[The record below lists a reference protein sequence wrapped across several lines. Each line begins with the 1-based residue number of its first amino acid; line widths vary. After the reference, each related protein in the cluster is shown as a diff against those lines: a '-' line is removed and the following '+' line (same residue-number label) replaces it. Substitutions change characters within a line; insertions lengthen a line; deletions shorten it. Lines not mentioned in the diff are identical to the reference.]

1 MSGAGPAAAAPP
13 GPVEIVEIGGAGLAE
28 LTCARLLA
36 GRGHRVRLPPPGPGT
51 AGSGAAGA
59 RPLLLAGPALEL
71 LDSLWGPGLLDGTW
85 EVTHR
90 QVRWGDGPPA
100 RFAQAGRVVDG
111 AEVAVRMRERL
122 AEHSRDEGPANPPEG
137 PPGWVLTARADRLPS
152 RSTNRAASLGEPF
165 LVSERAA
172 GRRRLLAGT
181 APLRPGA
188 DERTAILGTA
198 EAGWAQLTP
207 LGRGA
212 ALVQAMVP
220 GPAGDP
226 VALLARLAAETGLG
240 ALLRHPP
247 RSAAAVPAAPLLHPA
262 PATAPA
268 GDAPGRLLV
277 GAGAIRYDPLSGTGT
292 AQALRTGILAAA
304 IIDAAVRGTAAPRAL
319 CAHYAARLRA
329 AYVEHQRSCARLYGS
344 AFAGPAWS
352 DELDGARNAV
362 AVG

>member
-1 MSGAGPAAAAPP
+1 MSRP
-13 GPVEIVEIGGAGLAE
+13 VEIGGAGLAE

-51 AGSGAAGA
+51 AGAGATGA

-71 LDSLWGPGLLDGTW
+71 LDSLWGPGLLDGAW

-90 QVRWGDGPPA
+90 HVRWGDGPPT
-100 RFAQAGRVVDG
+100 RFAQASRVVDG

-122 AEHSRDEGPANPPEG
+122 AEHGMDEGRTDPPEG
-137 PPGWVLTARADRLPS
+137 PPGWVVTARAVP
-152 RSTNRAASLGEPF
+152 
-165 LVSERAA
+165 ERAA

-188 DERTAILGTA
+188 DERTAVLGTA

-226 VALLARLAAETGLG
+226 IALLARLATETGLG
-240 ALLRHPP
+240 ALLRHSP

-268 GDAPGRLLV
+268 GDAPGRLLL

-304 IIDAAVRGTAAPRAL
+304 VIDAAVRGTAAPRAL